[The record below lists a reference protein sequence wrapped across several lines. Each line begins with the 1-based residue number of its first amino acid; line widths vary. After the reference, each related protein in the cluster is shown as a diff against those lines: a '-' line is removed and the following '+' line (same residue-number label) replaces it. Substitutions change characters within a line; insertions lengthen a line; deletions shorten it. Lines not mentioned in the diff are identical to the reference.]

1 MCACAIRPSG
11 QNRKRWGSLGLI
23 GLLPA
28 LALAAEPLP
37 PPPVDSL
44 PTMAQVSTASNI
56 RIHALRTG
64 WVGVKGTHREL
75 DVPQWMA
82 LPSIVLGRKW
92 AAWMP
97 IIVFVVEH
105 PEGVFVIDT
114 GPSPR
119 INDADHFACD
129 KGNEFF
135 YKRNMQFFVPPG
147 DTLGPRLAQAGID
160 AKQVKALVITHF
172 HADHIGGVDLLPQ
185 AKVYTGTGN
194 WPQHVGAFTC
204 RLPAGFQPSLVSFD
218 NAQMARAD
226 RGQALTSDGKVQIV
240 PLPGHTP
247 GHVGVSVTDGGH
259 TWLIAGDATFDQ
271 DQTERGAVTGVSQNI
286 DQAIQTQ
293 GVLKQATANPKLTML
308 PAHDPSVFMRLRRQ

>member
-1 MCACAIRPSG
+1 VCASAIRPRS
-11 QNRKRWGSLGLI
+11 QSKLRWGRWGLI

-28 LALAAEPLP
+28 LAFAAEPWP
-37 PPPVDSL
+37 DPPVDSL

-75 DVPQWMA
+75 DVPPWMA
-82 LPSIVLGRKW
+82 LPSIVLGRSW
-92 AAWMP
+92 AEWMP
-97 IIVFVVEH
+97 ITVFVVEH

-119 INDADHFACD
+119 INEPDYFACD

-135 YKRNMQFFVPPG
+135 YKRNMRFFVPTG

-160 AKQVKALVITHF
+160 AKRVKGLVITHF
-172 HADHIGGVDLLPQ
+172 HADHVGGVDLLPQ

-204 RLPAGFQPSLVSFD
+204 RLPAGFQPSLVRFD
-218 NAQMARAD
+218 NPDFSTEKQ
-226 RGQALTSDGKVQIV
+226 GHALTSDGKVQIV

-247 GHVGVSVTDGGH
+247 GHVGVSVTDGGR

-271 DQTERGAVTGVSQNI
+271 DQTDRGAVTGVSQNI
-286 DQAIQTQ
+286 NQAIQTQ
-293 GVLKQATANPKLTML
+293 GALRRASASSRLTLL
-308 PAHDPSVFMRLRRQ
+308 PAHDPSVFKRLQLP

>member
-1 MCACAIRPSG
+1 MCACAIQPSG
-11 QNRKRWGSLGLI
+11 QSRRRWGSLGLI

-28 LALAAEPLP
+28 LALAAEPLLP
-37 PPPVDSL
+37 PPLDSL
-44 PTMAQVSTASNI
+44 PTMAQVSTVSNI

-119 INDADHFACD
+119 INDADYFACD
-129 KGNEFF
+129 KRNEFF

-185 AKVYTGTGN
+185 AKVYTGAGN

-204 RLPAGFQPSLVSFD
+204 RLPADFQPRLVRIQ
-218 NAQMARAD
+218 NANVAD
-226 RGQALTSDGKVQIV
+226 GRGGHVLTSDGKVQIV

-259 TWLIAGDATFDQ
+259 IWLIAGDATFDQ
-271 DQTERGAVTGVSQNI
+271 DQTERGVVTGASQNI

-293 GVLKQATANPKLTML
+293 GVLKQATANTKLTML
-308 PAHDPSVFMRLRRQ
+308 PAHDPSVFTRLRLQ